1 MTCVLTE
8 HSGNSV
14 VFFVEKRK
22 SSFSQIVPRYSHGQ
36 SFLSTTSAMR
46 DDDSPPPPLW
56 PPAVMELS
64 LNEACRQRQS
74 GHQSGRGG
82 REGMGRLP
90 TLDDARRSVIEK
102 SGEWVVVL
110 LLDDDK
116 VSAASGGGGME
127 KTRITMREIYF
138 P

>member
-1 MTCVLTE
+1 MATQLY
-8 HSGNSV
+8 SLWRNASP
-14 VFFVEKRK
+14 VFPKLCQDIRTDSLF
-22 SSFSQIVPRYSHGQ
+22 

-46 DDDSPPPPLW
+46 DDDPPPPLW

-90 TLDDARRSVIEK
+90 TLDARRSVIEK

-127 KTRITMREIYF
+127 KTRITMRESYF